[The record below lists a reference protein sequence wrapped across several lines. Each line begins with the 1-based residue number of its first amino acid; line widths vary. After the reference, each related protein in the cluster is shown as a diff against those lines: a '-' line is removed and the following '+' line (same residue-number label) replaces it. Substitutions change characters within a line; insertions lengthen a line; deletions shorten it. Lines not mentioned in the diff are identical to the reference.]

1 MCDTSVRAKTQNNLL
16 INYRTKCKM
25 IPRSSVRRVKTTN
38 KFRILID
45 SSGAAHVSD
54 ENFNVKF
61 VDEIFVF
68 VREKIEKSILINNSR
83 EVLIEVNVAVAR
95 V

>member
-1 MCDTSVRAKTQNNLL
+1 
-16 INYRTKCKM
+16 M

-68 VREKIEKSILINNSR
+68 VREKSKNR
-83 EVLIEVNVAVAR
+83 Y
-95 V
+95 